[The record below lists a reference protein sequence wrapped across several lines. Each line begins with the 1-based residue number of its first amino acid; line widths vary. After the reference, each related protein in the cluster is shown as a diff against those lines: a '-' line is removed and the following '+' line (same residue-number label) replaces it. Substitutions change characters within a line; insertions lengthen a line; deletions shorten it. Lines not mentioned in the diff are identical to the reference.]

1 MTLGENLQKL
11 RAAKGLSQQDVA
23 RTLYVSRQS
32 VSKWENDA
40 AEPGVENLKA
50 LAKLFGVTLDRL
62 LLAEVPKR
70 QPPEPE
76 RPPYSGKLEWSLLRE
91 GEQARDQARWREEKC
106 RERQQVWAS
115 AQTAYWVLVAIRTVL
130 VILLAVVQWNETGDA
145 IIPFAWFAILVGLG
159 LRRPWLRWLIIGL
172 EGASGLFALF
182 TVLDGRE
189 WAVLHLVVNLL
200 FLVLFLFWEKLRC
213 YFKGE
218 KEA

>member
-91 GEQARDQARWREEKC
+91 GEQAMGSGAVARGKVPGAPASQGQRPDGLLGAGRNPHGVSDPAGCCPVERDRRCDHPFCMVRDLGGAGAEK
-106 RERQQVWAS
+106 A
-115 AQTAYWVLVAIRTVL
+115 
-130 VILLAVVQWNETGDA
+130 LA
-145 IIPFAWFAILVGLG
+145 
-159 LRRPWLRWLIIGL
+159 
-172 EGASGLFALF
+172 ALA
-182 TVLDGRE
+182 DHR
-189 WAVLHLVVNLL
+189 A
-200 FLVLFLFWEKLRC
+200 
-213 YFKGE
+213 
-218 KEA
+218 